1 MRFKKKYGAN
11 IAKPSK
17 KLIKEGN
24 LYTGIEIHQFLE
36 GGKYNVW
43 IY

>member
-24 LYTGIEIHQFLE
+24 LYTGIEI
-36 GGKYNVW
+36 N
-43 IY
+43 